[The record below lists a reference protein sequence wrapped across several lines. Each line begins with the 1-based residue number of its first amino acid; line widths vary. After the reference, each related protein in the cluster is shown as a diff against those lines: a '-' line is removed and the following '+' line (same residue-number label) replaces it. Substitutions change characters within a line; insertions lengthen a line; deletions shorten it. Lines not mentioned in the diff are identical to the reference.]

1 MKRIANVL
9 AILALA
15 AFASAQD
22 QSLADA
28 ARLHKQQQTGKP
40 TAAKVFTNDDLPTT
54 ETISTV
60 GAAPADNTPT
70 KPIANDNGTDAGQ
83 SPSAA
88 PAKDGAK
95 ADDPA
100 KDKKKS
106 WEDWQKKIET
116 QRASVAQMQKENDEI
131 ERQYKLTTGNY
142 YNSAQ
147 QRVYDGAAMAKEDA
161 AYKEQMG
168 QKRKAIEDAKQ
179 KVDDMQED
187 ARKAGVP
194 AGYRD

>member
-1 MKRIANVL
+1 MKRTGYVL

-15 AFASAQD
+15 TFASAQET
-22 QSLADA
+22 SLADA

-60 GAAPADNTPT
+60 GATPVENTATPV
-70 KPIANDNGTDAGQ
+70 ANDNNGSDGSQAAA
-83 SPSAA
+83 AA
-88 PAKDGAK
+88 PKT
-95 ADDPA
+95 DDPA

-106 WEDWQKKIET
+106 WEDWQKKIEA
-116 QRASVAQMQKENDEI
+116 QKASVAQMQKDNDEV
-131 ERQYKLTTGNY
+131 ERQYKLTTGNF

-161 AYKEQMG
+161 AYKEQMEK
-168 QKRKAIEDAKQ
+168 KRNAIVDAKQ
-179 KVDDMQED
+179 KVDDMEEN